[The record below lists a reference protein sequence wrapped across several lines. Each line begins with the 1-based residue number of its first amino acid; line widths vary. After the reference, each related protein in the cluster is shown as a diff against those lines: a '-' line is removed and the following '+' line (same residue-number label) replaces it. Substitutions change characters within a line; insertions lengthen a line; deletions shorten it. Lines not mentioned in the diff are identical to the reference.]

1 MILKLI
7 FKSLQTRWFSTLL
20 TVISIGLSVALLLG
34 VERAREGARNSFTES
49 VSGVN
54 LIVGKKGGSL
64 NLLLYTVFRLGSP
77 TENLSY
83 ETFEKISKNDAID
96 YVIPY
101 SLGDSYKGY
110 RVVGTD
116 ESFFKYFQYGD
127 KRNLK
132 FARGRGFKDVFDV
145 VLGSSVS
152 EETKHRLGK
161 KIILAHGDDVG
172 QFQKHDN
179 SPFKVVG
186 TLRPTG
192 TPVDRSVYISLKGMT
207 AMHVGW
213 DSGAFSAAAKVK
225 PTDDVLVEEITAFFV
240 KTKSPFATLGLQRYL
255 NQYEEEPLTA
265 IIPGIVLSELWQSL
279 SYVETTLKWISL
291 LVVIV
296 GLVTMLIAIYNTL
309 SERRREMAILRSIG
323 ASASTIFSI
332 MMLESLIL
340 TLAGILLGI
349 IIIGF
354 ATVFLGPSL
363 VENFGLSEAYLRS
376 AEKEKYYILFIFGMG
391 ALLGFIPAIK
401 AYFNT
406 VADGLTIKS

>member
-34 VERAREGARNSFTES
+34 VERAREGARNSFTQS
-49 VSGVN
+49 ISGVN

-83 ETFEKISKNDAID
+83 ETFEKISKNEDIE

-116 ESFFKYFQYGD
+116 DRFFKYFQYGD
-127 KRNLK
+127 KRNIK

-145 VLGSSVS
+145 VLGSSVA
-152 EETKHRLGK
+152 EETRHRLGK

-172 QFQKHDN
+172 QFQN
-179 SPFKVVG
+179 MTTVLFKVVG
-186 TLRPTG
+186 ALKPTG

-207 AMHVGW
+207 AMHIGW
-213 DSGAFSAAAKVK
+213 DSGTFNTAKKQEV
-225 PTDDVLVEEITAFFV
+225 DDDIKVEEITAFFV
-240 KTKSPFATLGLQRYL
+240 KTKSPFATLGLQRDL
-255 NQYEEEPLTA
+255 NEYKEEPLTA

-296 GLVTMLIAIYNTL
+296 GLVTMLIAIYNT
-309 SERRREMAILRSIG
+309 RSPRD
-323 ASASTIFSI
+323 AVRWLFFVVSVPRLQLFF
-332 MMLESLIL
+332 
-340 TLAGILLGI
+340 LL
-349 IIIGF
+349 
-354 ATVFLGPSL
+354 
-363 VENFGLSEAYLRS
+363 
-376 AEKEKYYILFIFGMG
+376 
-391 ALLGFIPAIK
+391 
-401 AYFNT
+401 
-406 VADGLTIKS
+406 

>member
-1 MILKLI
+1 MK
-7 FKSLQTRWFSTLL
+7 
-20 TVISIGLSVALLLG
+20 
-34 VERAREGARNSFTES
+34 GARNSFTQS
-49 VSGVN
+49 ISGVN

-83 ETFEKISKNDAID
+83 ETFEKISKNEDIE

-116 ESFFKYFQYGD
+116 DRFFKYFQYGD
-127 KRNLK
+127 KRNIK

-145 VLGSSVS
+145 VLGSSVA
-152 EETKHRLGK
+152 EETRHRLGK

-186 TLRPTG
+186 ALKPTG

-207 AMHVGW
+207 AMHIGW
-213 DSGAFSAAAKVK
+213 DSGTFNTAKKQEV
-225 PTDDVLVEEITAFFV
+225 DDDIKVEEITAFFV
-240 KTKSPFATLGLQRYL
+240 KTKSPFATLGLQRDL
-255 NQYEEEPLTA
+255 NEYKEEPLTA

-332 MMLESLIL
+332 MMIESLVL
-340 TLAGILLGI
+340 TLAGIVLGLMI
-349 IIIGF
+349 ISS

-363 VENFGLSEAYLRS
+363 VENFGLSEAYLTS
-376 AEKEKYYILFIFGMG
+376 ADNEKYYILFIFGMG
-391 ALLGFIPAIK
+391 AILGFIPAIK